1 MDFRRQLD
9 LVKEEALVTPI
20 AVVGCGGIGTFTA
33 LALAKM
39 GCRNLTLYDDDLVEG
54 HNIPNQLYRVEDVG
68 RAKVDALAE
77 ILKAF
82 TGLSPDRRRERVDG
96 QRLMGVVIAGI
107 DSMKARKILWQKSI
121 RYRASV
127 PLYLDARMGAEVAR
141 LYTIRPAD
149 PDDVRFYER
158 TLYDDAEAFEPPC
171 TAASIIYNGFSI
183 AALIASQVKKFLM
196 GEGPRQEILFDLK
209 TLTLTTTEG

>member
-1 MDFRRQLD
+1 VDLRRQLD
-9 LVKEEALVTPI
+9 LVTEEALLTPI
-20 AVVGCGGIGTFTA
+20 AIVGCGGIGTFAA

-39 GCRNLTLYDDDLVEG
+39 GCRDLTLYDDDRVEG

-68 RAKVDALAE
+68 KAKVDALAE
-77 ILKAF
+77 ILKIFA
-82 TGLSPDRRRERVDG
+82 GLSPSIRRERVDG
-96 QRLMGVVIAGI
+96 QRLMGIVVAGI
-107 DSMKARKILWQKSI
+107 DSMKARKTLWQKSI

-127 PLYLDARMGAEVAR
+127 PLYLDARMGGEVAR

-158 TLYDDAEAFEPPC
+158 TLYEDTEAFEPPC
-171 TAASIIYNGFSI
+171 TAAAIIYNGFSI

-196 GEGPRQEILFDLK
+196 GEGPRREILFDLK
-209 TLTLTTTEG
+209 TLTLTTT